1 MKQRVTVRVAGKDY
15 TLLSTDTPDY
25 LQRVAA
31 YVNLKMSENAAAARV
46 PIANAAVLTAI
57 ELGDELMRAQ
67 DENQRL
73 RRELEKLRGN

>member
-1 MKQRVTVRVAGKDY
+1 MKQRVTVRVAGRDY
-15 TLLSTDTPDY
+15 TLLSTDTPEY

-31 YVNLKMSENAAAARV
+31 YVDRKLTENAAAARV
-46 PIANAAVLTAI
+46 PVANAAVLTAI

-73 RRELEKLRGN
+73 RRELEKMRGN